1 MSSTEALQARDDET
15 TADEAARE
23 AKRVA
28 ALLAL
33 GILDTPPEDHF
44 EAVCRTA
51 CRLFGVETAF
61 VGFIDADRQ
70 WLKTP
75 CALVPGELPRQKSF
89 CTYTIQTDAVHVVPD
104 ARLDPRFSGSPL
116 VDGTAG
122 ATRFYAGTPLSLAP
136 GIRVGTL
143 CLVDSRLRDFSA
155 EDGVALQD
163 LAEIVVAHLRLSESN
178 AALGRE
184 MALRSA
190 HEAQLECQ
198 TAEIAE
204 RSAAQASANH
214 LLTMAEQLA
223 SIGNW
228 RVPLPAGQPIW
239 SLGLYEIAGLDPATA
254 PPHLSTFA
262 EIYHAD
268 DRERLIA
275 VVGDA
280 IARAENFAFDA
291 RILRPDGTE
300 RDVVVR
306 GTCETDAA
314 GAVTGLFGVM
324 IDITARRRAEAD
336 VHRSESRYRGLADT
350 LPLLVWAMR
359 PGDGEITYANPQ
371 FHAYYG
377 PIGTGRAA
385 RVACNHPDDAPA
397 MATAW
402 RAAQAGE
409 TAYSGEWRLRRADGT
424 YRWHKLTMTP
434 VHLMADGTVI
444 EWLGT
449 ALDID
454 EIVTARMAEHDARG
468 LLRIAL
474 EAAEAG
480 TWDWDMQTG
489 VSLLSPESLR
499 IYGLPEDGEPR
510 GITTAA
516 WTALVDP
523 EQVGEVWDAIRHA
536 IDTRTTY
543 AAEFRVGERWVYAR
557 GRPLFGADDRPY
569 RMVGL
574 HIDITERKSAEVAL
588 RSITAEAQAARAEAE
603 RASEAKSDFLAAMSH
618 EIRTPLNGIL
628 GYADMLLDETHL
640 RAEDRHRLELIQGSG
655 AALLTVVNDILDFSK
670 IEAGQLTLDPVS
682 FPLVSV
688 IDNTVSIVR
697 GGALKSNLRIETRI
711 DPDLPAFVLGD
722 ASRLRQVLLNL
733 LNNAVKFTPV
743 GSVTLVV
750 RRERSGARGHDLRF
764 EVIDT
769 GIGINSAQ
777 QDRLF
782 KRFSQVD
789 GSISR
794 RFGGTGL
801 GLVICRHLLS
811 LMGGEIGVDSREGV
825 GSTFW
830 FTLTL
835 PPGEE
840 TGVAAATSAAPATG
854 PAGRAVRLLLAED
867 VPLNQELACAVL
879 EAQGYVVDVVEDG
892 AEAIVA
898 VEAALKQ
905 GRGYDLVLMD
915 VQMPVMDGLTATR
928 HIRALASP
936 AREIPIVA
944 MTANVLPKQIEDLRA
959 AGMDDHV
966 GKPFRRADLYATIA
980 RWTGP
985 QREARPAAPIP
996 APDGANAV
1004 LDPAVFDALKDG
1016 FGPERVATLLDLM
1029 GSELRDRFRT
1039 DEDDRVQVAHDAH
1052 ALVSAAGMLGFT
1064 RLSRLCR
1071 EIEAAAHGD
1080 GDLRPLIHRLEI
1092 QRAEVLGTIH
1102 KLKAA

>member
-1 MSSTEALQARDDET
+1 MSSIEALQARDDET

-75 CALVPGELPRQKSF
+75 CALVPGELSRQESF

-198 TAEIAE
+198 AAEIAE

-306 GTCETDAA
+306 GTCETAAA

-523 EQVGEVWDAIRHA
+523 EQVGAVWDAIRHA

-557 GRPLFGADDRPY
+557 GRPLFGADGRPY

-640 RAEDRHRLELIQGSG
+640 RAEDRHRLERIQVSG
-655 AALLTVVNDILDFSK
+655 AALLTFVNDILDFSK
-670 IEAGQLTLDPVS
+670 IEAGQLTLDPVA

-688 IDNTVSIVR
+688 IDNTVSLVR

-733 LNNAVKFTPV
+733 LNNAVKF
-743 GSVTLVV
+743 
-750 RRERSGARGHDLRF
+750 
-764 EVIDT
+764 
-769 GIGINSAQ
+769 
-777 QDRLF
+777 
-782 KRFSQVD
+782 
-789 GSISR
+789 
-794 RFGGTGL
+794 
-801 GLVICRHLLS
+801 
-811 LMGGEIGVDSREGV
+811 
-825 GSTFW
+825 
-830 FTLTL
+830 
-835 PPGEE
+835 
-840 TGVAAATSAAPATG
+840 
-854 PAGRAVRLLLAED
+854 
-867 VPLNQELACAVL
+867 
-879 EAQGYVVDVVEDG
+879 
-892 AEAIVA
+892 
-898 VEAALKQ
+898 
-905 GRGYDLVLMD
+905 
-915 VQMPVMDGLTATR
+915 
-928 HIRALASP
+928 
-936 AREIPIVA
+936 
-944 MTANVLPKQIEDLRA
+944 
-959 AGMDDHV
+959 
-966 GKPFRRADLYATIA
+966 
-980 RWTGP
+980 
-985 QREARPAAPIP
+985 
-996 APDGANAV
+996 
-1004 LDPAVFDALKDG
+1004 
-1016 FGPERVATLLDLM
+1016 
-1029 GSELRDRFRT
+1029 
-1039 DEDDRVQVAHDAH
+1039 
-1052 ALVSAAGMLGFT
+1052 
-1064 RLSRLCR
+1064 
-1071 EIEAAAHGD
+1071 
-1080 GDLRPLIHRLEI
+1080 
-1092 QRAEVLGTIH
+1092 
-1102 KLKAA
+1102 

>member
-15 TADEAARE
+15 TADEAAARE

-51 CRLFGVETAF
+51 CRLFGVESAF

-75 CALVPGELPRQKSF
+75 CAPVPGELPRQESF

-116 VDGTAG
+116 VDGTVG

-143 CLVDSRLRDFSA
+143 CLVDSRLRDFSP

-198 TAEIAE
+198 AAEIAE

-397 MATAW
+397 MAAAW
-402 RAAQAGE
+402 QASQAGE

-510 GITTAA
+510 GITTASE
-516 WTALVDP
+516 P
-523 EQVGEVWDAIRHA
+523 
-536 IDTRTTY
+536 
-543 AAEFRVGERWVYAR
+543 
-557 GRPLFGADDRPY
+557 
-569 RMVGL
+569 
-574 HIDITERKSAEVAL
+574 KS
-588 RSITAEAQAARAEAE
+588 S
-603 RASEAKSDFLAAMSH
+603 
-618 EIRTPLNGIL
+618 
-628 GYADMLLDETHL
+628 
-640 RAEDRHRLELIQGSG
+640 
-655 AALLTVVNDILDFSK
+655 
-670 IEAGQLTLDPVS
+670 
-682 FPLVSV
+682 
-688 IDNTVSIVR
+688 
-697 GGALKSNLRIETRI
+697 
-711 DPDLPAFVLGD
+711 
-722 ASRLRQVLLNL
+722 SR
-733 LNNAVKFTPV
+733 
-743 GSVTLVV
+743 
-750 RRERSGARGHDLRF
+750 
-764 EVIDT
+764 
-769 GIGINSAQ
+769 
-777 QDRLF
+777 
-782 KRFSQVD
+782 
-789 GSISR
+789 
-794 RFGGTGL
+794 
-801 GLVICRHLLS
+801 
-811 LMGGEIGVDSREGV
+811 
-825 GSTFW
+825 
-830 FTLTL
+830 
-835 PPGEE
+835 
-840 TGVAAATSAAPATG
+840 
-854 PAGRAVRLLLAED
+854 
-867 VPLNQELACAVL
+867 
-879 EAQGYVVDVVEDG
+879 
-892 AEAIVA
+892 
-898 VEAALKQ
+898 
-905 GRGYDLVLMD
+905 
-915 VQMPVMDGLTATR
+915 
-928 HIRALASP
+928 
-936 AREIPIVA
+936 
-944 MTANVLPKQIEDLRA
+944 
-959 AGMDDHV
+959 
-966 GKPFRRADLYATIA
+966 
-980 RWTGP
+980 
-985 QREARPAAPIP
+985 
-996 APDGANAV
+996 
-1004 LDPAVFDALKDG
+1004 
-1016 FGPERVATLLDLM
+1016 
-1029 GSELRDRFRT
+1029 
-1039 DEDDRVQVAHDAH
+1039 
-1052 ALVSAAGMLGFT
+1052 
-1064 RLSRLCR
+1064 
-1071 EIEAAAHGD
+1071 
-1080 GDLRPLIHRLEI
+1080 
-1092 QRAEVLGTIH
+1092 
-1102 KLKAA
+1102 